1 MAFTN
6 NVMIVR
12 HGLLAKLVKLWKENR
27 LLEEID
33 RLPIEL
39 SPRKSKVIGRCCVHK
54 ERAVWKYKTLPL
66 LGFDMQDEVDE
77 LTPLSE
83 YAKQALLRSENKKE
97 NLMCVVDEACSS
109 CVQVNYEI
117 TNLCRGCV
125 ARSCYMSPELSL
137 SCHRVYPDPLR
148 GSLPGEGDQQ
158 GRVRGGTYR
167 RIQMYLL
174 RQMRERLSFWGDIRD
189 IPGV

>member
-117 TNLCRGCV
+117 TKPLPWLRG
-125 ARSCYMSPELSL
+125 AQLLYELSE
-137 SCHRVYPDPLR
+137 RRDPLQEER
-148 GSLPGEGDQQ
+148 AGGD
-158 GRVRGGTYR
+158 R
-167 RIQMYLL
+167 
-174 RQMRERLSFWGDIRD
+174 
-189 IPGV
+189 P

>member
-77 LTPLSE
+77 LTPFVLNTP
-83 YAKQALLRSENKKE
+83 KQAFAAFGKQERE
-97 NLMCVVDEACSS
+97 
-109 CVQVNYEI
+109 
-117 TNLCRGCV
+117 
-125 ARSCYMSPELSL
+125 
-137 SCHRVYPDPLR
+137 PD
-148 GSLPGEGDQQ
+148 
-158 GRVRGGTYR
+158 VRGG
-167 RIQMYLL
+167 
-174 RQMRERLSFWGDIRD
+174 
-189 IPGV
+189 

>member
-39 SPRKSKVIGRCCVHK
+39 SPRKSKVRGRCCVHK

-66 LGFDMQDEVDE
+66 LGFDMQDEEDE

-83 YAKQALLRSENKKE
+83 YAKRALIWPHSKRK
-97 NLMCVVDEACSS
+97 
-109 CVQVNYEI
+109 
-117 TNLCRGCV
+117 
-125 ARSCYMSPELSL
+125 PSL
-137 SCHRVYPDPLR
+137 I
-148 GSLPGEGDQQ
+148 
-158 GRVRGGTYR
+158 VRL
-167 RIQMYLL
+167 YL
-174 RQMRERLSFWGDIRD
+174 F
-189 IPGV
+189 

>member
-12 HGLLAKLVKLWKENR
+12 HGLMAKLVKLWKENR
-27 LLEEID
+27 LLDEID

-66 LGFDMQDEVDE
+66 LGFDMQDEIDE

-83 YAKQALLRSENKKE
+83 YAKRALLRPENKKD

-109 CVQVNYEI
+109 CVQVNYPVQEEW
-117 TNLCRGCV
+117 TGED
-125 ARSCYMSPELSL
+125 RSRYLYQLWQMPSELSL
-137 SCHRVYPDPLR
+137 SCYRIYSY
-148 GSLPGEGDQQ
+148 SL
-158 GRVRGGTYR
+158 
-167 RIQMYLL
+167 
-174 RQMRERLSFWGDIRD
+174 
-189 IPGV
+189 